1 MSGARAI
8 LLVTWRE
15 IKERGKS
22 RAYLFS
28 SLFTIAIMIAIIVVP
43 AAVEGGGE
51 VVYEIGVVGD
61 GNDPLLAA
69 AEEIARQRSVDNA
82 DNDFRLETTSFDSL
96 TAAEVSLAE
105 GDVEILLADG
115 EQLVT
120 TGTGGFIAGGSGAGS
135 LLQAAARSVRIA
147 GLVEER
153 QLGEDDVAEL
163 LTGQFLTSRTLS
175 GQEADDPSREL
186 VAYFGMMLTYIA
198 ILTYGAWTLT
208 GVTEEKANKVVEVL
222 LATVKPRHLLAGKV
236 FGIGV
241 LAFAQ
246 FFITVAMGA
255 AAVALTDIIAL
266 PAVPVSIILSL
277 VFWFLM
283 GFGLY
288 ATAFGAVGA
297 LVSRMEEAQTAALP
311 ISLVAIGS
319 LFATFT
325 ALTDPTSVAA
335 AVVTYIPLTAP
346 FVVPVRFALDALA
359 WWEFAGAALVTG
371 AAMWLLIR
379 FAGRVYA
386 GAILRTGGR
395 IKLRDAYRT
404 AEM

>member
-69 AEEIARQRSVDNA
+69 AEEIARQRSVDDA

>member
-1 MSGARAI
+1 MNGARAVG
-8 LLVTWRE
+8 LVTWRE

-28 SLFTIAIMIAIIVVP
+28 SLFTIIIMIGIIVVP
-43 AAVEGGGE
+43 ATVDGGGE
-51 VVYEIGVVGD
+51 IVYEIGVVGQ
-61 GNDPLLAA
+61 GNDRLVAA
-69 AEEIARQRSVDNA
+69 AEVIARQRSA
-82 DNDFRLETTSFDSL
+82 DSDENTFEVALSSYDSL
-96 TAAEVSLAE
+96 AAAEAALTD
-105 GDVEILLADG
+105 GDIEILLIDG
-115 EQLVT
+115 EELVT
-120 TGTGGFIAGGSGAGS
+120 TGTGGVIAGGTGAGS
-135 LLQAAARSVRIA
+135 LLQAAARSIRIED
-147 GLVEER
+147 LVTER
-153 QLGEDDVAEL
+153 QLDQEELTGL

-175 GQEADDPSREL
+175 GQDSGDPSREI
-186 VAYFGMMLTYIA
+186 VAYVGMMLTYIA

-222 LATVKPRHLLAGKV
+222 LATVRPRHLLAGKV
-236 FGIGV
+236 FGIGA

-246 FFITVAMGA
+246 FFLTVAMGA
-255 AAVALTDIIAL
+255 AAVALTDIISL
-266 PAVPVSIILSL
+266 PAVPLSSIFSL
-277 VFWFLM
+277 IFWFVM

-325 ALTDPTSVAA
+325 ALTDPTSVSAV
-335 AVVTYIPLTAP
+335 VVTYIPLTAP
-346 FVVPVRFALDALA
+346 FVVPVRLALDALA
-359 WWEFAGAALVTG
+359 WWEFVGAAVVTG
-371 AAMWLLIR
+371 VSMWLLIR

-386 GAILRTGGR
+386 GAILRTGSR
-395 IKLRDAYRT
+395 VKLREAYRT

>member
-22 RAYLFS
+22 RAFLFS
-28 SLFTIAIMIAIIVVP
+28 SLFTVVIMIGIIVVP
-43 AAVEGGGE
+43 ATVDGGGE
-51 VVYEIGVVGD
+51 VTYEIGVIGE
-61 GNDPLLAA
+61 GNEPLLSAA
-69 AEEIARQRSVDNA
+69 DEIARQRSADDE
-82 DNDFRLETTSFDSL
+82 DNDFTLEITSFETLDEAEQSL
-96 TAAEVSLAE
+96 TD

-147 GLVEER
+147 DLVEER
-153 QLGEDDVAEL
+153 QLGEDVVAEL
-163 LTGQFLTSRTLS
+163 LTGQFLSSRTLS
-175 GQEADDPSREL
+175 GQESGDPSREI

-222 LATVKPRHLLAGKV
+222 LATVRPRHLLAGKV

-255 AAVALTDIIAL
+255 AAVAFTDVIAL
-266 PAVPVSIILSL
+266 PAVPVSLVLSL
-277 VFWFLM
+277 IFWFLM

-311 ISLVAIGS
+311 ISLVAIAS

-325 ALTDPTSVAA
+325 ALTDPTSVSAV
-335 AVVTYIPLTAP
+335 VVTYIPLTAP
-346 FVVPVRFALDALA
+346 FVVPVRFALGALA

-371 AAMWLLIR
+371 VAMWLLIR

-395 IKLRDAYRT
+395 VKLREAYRT